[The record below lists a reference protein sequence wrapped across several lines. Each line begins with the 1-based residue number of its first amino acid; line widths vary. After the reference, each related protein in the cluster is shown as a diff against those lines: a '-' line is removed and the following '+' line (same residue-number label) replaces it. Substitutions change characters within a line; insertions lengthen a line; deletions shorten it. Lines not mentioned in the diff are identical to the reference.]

1 MCQKKWQILVH
12 MLKWIFTCIIKGDV
26 GGDVVDI
33 EVMGGDTELST
44 PVLITAMTRDH
55 RVNQHLPESHINM

>member
-1 MCQKKWQILVH
+1 